1 MTRRLWIVAI
11 LTLLLLPAAHAF
23 DGNGQDYVQF
33 FQNIHIRQ
41 DQTAEDTV
49 CIFCSVQVDGT
60 LTGDAVVI
68 FGQIKNSG
76 RIHGDAVAI
85 LGSTTLTGDASID
98 GDAVAIGGW
107 LNVSPTATVSG
118 DHVTIPAMVILL
130 QLLLLAGI
138 LIALIYGIVWLI
150 RRSRQPVYPMRPR

>member
-1 MTRRLWIVAI
+1 MTRRLWIVAV
-11 LTLLLLPAAHAF
+11 LTLLLLPIAHAS
-23 DGNGQDYVQF
+23 DGAGQDYVQF
-33 FQNIHIRQ
+33 SQNIHIRQ

-85 LGSTTLTGDASID
+85 LGSTTLTGNASVD

-107 LNVSPTATVSG
+107 LNVSPTATIGGS
-118 DHVTIPAMVILL
+118 HVTIPAIVILL
-130 QLLLLAGI
+130 QLLLFV
-138 LIALIYGIVWLI
+138 GIVLAIIFSVLWLF
-150 RRSRQPVYPMRPR
+150 RRSRQPGYPVRPQ